1 MNFNMKKT
9 VYYFLMIA
17 AVCMVMGCSR
27 STVSSAYQNYKIQC
41 LGVEHDGSQTLLS
54 WGEGRNRSDAVEQ
67 AKKNA
72 VYEIIFNG
80 IHEGNS
86 SCDQRPLLNI
96 PNAEER
102 FREYFQRFFVDGG
115 EYKKYV
121 STVDEKNGS
130 RNVEKYQY
138 GRKMSVTV
146 RVLRSELRERLKND
160 NVLRK

>member
-1 MNFNMKKT
+1 MRKSI
-9 VYYFLMIA
+9 YYLMIVA
-17 AVCMVMGCSR
+17 TCILTGCSR
-27 STVSSAYQNYKIQC
+27 NTVASAYQDYKIRC
-41 LGVEHDGSQTLLS
+41 IGVEHDGSQTLLS
-54 WGEGRNRSDAVEQ
+54 WGEGRNRADAVEQ

-72 VYEIIFNG
+72 VREVIFNG
-80 IHEGNS
+80 IHDGNS

-102 FREYFQRFFVDGG
+102 YREYFQRFFADGG

-121 STVDEKNGS
+121 STVDERSGS

-146 RVLRSELRERLKND
+146 RVLRSELRERLQND
-160 NVLRK
+160 NVLHK